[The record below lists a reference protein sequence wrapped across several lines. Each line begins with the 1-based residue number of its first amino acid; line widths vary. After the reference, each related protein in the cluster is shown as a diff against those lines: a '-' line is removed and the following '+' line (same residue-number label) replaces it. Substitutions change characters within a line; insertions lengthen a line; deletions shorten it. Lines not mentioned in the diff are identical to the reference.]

1 MLNRLC
7 LYFVELVRNTPLLIQ
22 LFFWYFAVVLQLPP
36 LRKAANLYGAL
47 ASRQGIYIPSFDV
60 SPHWP
65 YFWWGVLA
73 SIAVLVFCGR
83 KPRRK
88 TLPAGIGVLVVGWA
102 AASVWLGMPLGL
114 DFPVALRFRASGG
127 LAFSPEFAAIL
138 LALVVN

>member
-1 MLNRLC
+1 MRIGDWSSDC
-7 LYFVELVRNTPLLIQ
+7 CSSD
-22 LFFWYFAVVLQLPP
+22 
-36 LRKAANLYGAL
+36 L

-88 TLPAGIGVLVVGWA
+88 TLPAAIGVLVVGWA

-114 DFPVALRFRASGG
+114 DFPVASRFSATGG
-127 LAFSPEFAAIL
+127 LAFSQESPARFLPSVFYTSAF
-138 LALVVN
+138 